1 MGIYSLETSLI
12 VPLKD
17 RPVSNLFVVKMLRLF
32 IATLLTRP
40 LHLNVGST
48 VVTCLSLDYFVFLL
62 GLVYVLYLAGR
73 LSSSV
78 LNRLLQTSRV

>member
-1 MGIYSLETSLI
+1 MGIYSLETSLT

-17 RPVSNLFVVKMLRLF
+17 RPVSNLFVVKMYMLF

-48 VVTCLSLDYFVFLL
+48 GVTCLSLDYFVFFTGFSLCSL
-62 GLVYVLYLAGR
+62 SCREVLFKR
-73 LSSSV
+73 VEPSSPD
-78 LNRLLQTSRV
+78 